1 MANEKLLELRKAMK
15 GRKPNFKIQNSND
28 PKKRFA
34 GRWKRPKGL
43 QSKMRERRKGNP
55 KYIEPGYGSPREV
68 RGATAEGFF
77 PVIVSSLKDLAN
89 VKEGFGIIVSATV
102 GMRKKAAIL
111 KAAAER
117 KLRLLNADA
126 GEFARKAA
134 ELLSSRKK
142 RRSELMQKRKVKG
155 ETKKPEPKAQAQA
168 AASAT
173 AATSVAAADAEK
185 GEGKDIE
192 AKLSDDDRKKIEK
205 AEKDKILT
213 KRE

>member
-1 MANEKLLELRKAMK
+1 
-15 GRKPNFKIQNSND
+15 
-28 PKKRFA
+28 
-34 GRWKRPKGL
+34 
-43 QSKMRERRKGNP
+43 MRERRKGNP

-126 GEFARKAA
+126 GEFAKKTA

-142 RRSELMQKRKVKG
+142 RRSELMQKRKVRG
-155 ETKKPEPKAQAQA
+155 ESKKPEPKKPEPAKKPLPAKK
-168 AASAT
+168 
-173 AATSVAAADAEK
+173 SVAPKKPEP
-185 GEGKDIE
+185 
-192 AKLSDDDRKKIEK
+192 AKKSPARKSKSAPK
-205 AEKDKILT
+205 KK
-213 KRE
+213 